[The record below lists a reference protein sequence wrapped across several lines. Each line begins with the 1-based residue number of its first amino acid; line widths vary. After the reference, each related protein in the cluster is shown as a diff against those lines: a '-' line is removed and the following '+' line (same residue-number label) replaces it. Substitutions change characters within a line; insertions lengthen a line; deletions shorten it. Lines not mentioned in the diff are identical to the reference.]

1 MTVWALMTA
10 LPPTKGHEALI
21 NFVAAAAASLGTEGR
36 VVVNTQPE
44 EPYTS
49 ARVHTVA
56 TMTDKAWVEYDVPMI
71 PFAIHRTLP
80 QSPEDFANF
89 PELGEMYDNF
99 WDMWRVILH
108 KRGFRNGD
116 YIVASEKYGKT
127 LADELGG
134 KFLPFDMD
142 RQIRF
147 TKATNIREN
156 MVDYWDDIADNFK
169 QHLTTTVT
177 LFGAESCG
185 KTTTGQKLAQ
195 RFPKQYTYVPEW
207 ARDYLEVVGPELN
220 REVMETIGHGQEALQ
235 VSVDGL
241 KDRRPVIVQDTDLFS
256 TIGYWNLHLED
267 YGPMPE
273 WLEEAALRNSSY
285 LYVVLSSDIP
295 FKEDVLRY
303 GGDQRESD
311 DSYWTSLLDRYDL
324 PYVVV
329 TEQDYRV
336 DAVHEIVSDAMKK
349 IEYKRRYNG

>member
-10 LPPTKGHEALI
+10 MPPTKGHEALI
-21 NFVAAAAASLGTEGR
+21 NFVKWSAESLNTEGR
-36 VVVNTQPE
+36 IVINTQPE
-44 EPYTS
+44 EPYS
-49 ARVHTVA
+49 YARAHSVSEMSGYMRTFH
-56 TMTDKAWVEYDVPMI
+56 
-71 PFAIHRTLP
+71 IHETLP
-80 QSPEDFANF
+80 QSPEDFENF
-89 PELGEMYDNF
+89 PELAEQYGNF
-99 WDMWRVILH
+99 WGMWDDLLRT
-108 KRGFRNGD
+108 RGFRNGD
-116 YIVASEKYGKT
+116 YVVASEKYGLT
-127 LADELGG
+127 LATMLGG

-207 ARDYLEVVGPELN
+207 ARDYLEVVGPELS
-220 REVMETIGHGQEALQ
+220 RSAMETIGHGQEALQ
-235 VSVDGL
+235 VSVDRL
-241 KDRRPVIVQDTDLFS
+241 QDRRPVIVQDTDLFS

-267 YGPMPE
+267 YGPMPS
-273 WLEEAALRNSSY
+273 WLEYAALRNSSY
-285 LYVVLSSDIP
+285 LYIVLSSDIP
-295 FKEDVLRY
+295 FKEDMLRY

-311 DSYWTSLLDRYDL
+311 DSYWISLLERYDL

-336 DAVHEIVSDAMKK
+336 DAVHDIINQVMPENIK
-349 IEYKRRYNG
+349 YKRRYNG